1 MRSLKTLVLIGVSS
15 LLCLM
20 ILSNAKMAQT
30 EQKVNYQN
38 PSSSSNE
45 KRTEL
50 NGIQFEPKSAVHGYT
65 KEHFR
70 FSSETWEAS
79 DGVAIFLRREY
90 CGSLKNA
97 EKRLGETLKT
107 DFVILETR
115 PLSNRKGETT
125 GRRIVAVVE
134 KDPTHQRVIFWIDG
148 DMLYSVESS
157 SFVHALAFE
166 KLFADI

>member
-1 MRSLKTLVLIGVSS
+1 MKTLVLIGVSS

-20 ILSNAKMAQT
+20 ILGNAKMAQT

-50 NGIQFEPKSAVHGYT
+50 NDVQFEPKSAVHGYT
-65 KEHFR
+65 KEHSR

-90 CGSLKNA
+90 CGSAK
-97 EKRLGETLKT
+97 EC
-107 DFVILETR
+107 
-115 PLSNRKGETT
+115 
-125 GRRIVAVVE
+125 
-134 KDPTHQRVIFWIDG
+134 
-148 DMLYSVESS
+148 
-157 SFVHALAFE
+157 
-166 KLFADI
+166 